1 MAVHLLRPRR
11 AGAARSA
18 TPSPLAPRAACLA
31 LLAGAALGCGTPD
44 PEITPATADA
54 DRLLYQRAETAVE
67 EESWTRA
74 REYYVQIRDNYPQSV
89 LRADARLGVAETYYG
104 EGTLASYVAAQAD
117 LREFLRLY
125 PSHRLSA
132 QAQYLLGMVYFQQMR
147 SAQRDQSETRE
158 AIREF
163 ERFIELAV
171 TDPTFAAGVDDALLT
186 EVRTRL
192 REARDRLSES
202 SFIVG
207 RFYYR
212 NRYYPGAIDR
222 FRQILDDDPGY
233 TRRDQIYFH
242 LASSLAASDREREAL
257 PLFERLVD
265 EYPDTE
271 FLDEATEQIAA
282 LKTSMNLDIP

>member
-1 MAVHLLRPRR
+1 MAGHAAHHRS
-11 AGAARSA
+11 AGARSTRPA
-18 TPSPLAPRAACLA
+18 SLAAGAACLA
-31 LLAGAALGCGTPD
+31 LLAGAALGCGTPE

-54 DRLLYQRAETAVE
+54 DQLLYERAGAAMETE
-67 EESWTRA
+67 DWSRA
-74 REYYVQIRDNYPQSV
+74 RDYYVQIRDNYPQSA
-89 LRADARLGVAETYYG
+89 LRADARLRVGETYFR

-132 QAQYLLGMVYFQQMR
+132 RAQYLLGMVFFEQMR
-147 SAQRDQSETRE
+147 SPQRDQSETHE

-171 TDPTFAAGVDDALLT
+171 TDPTFASGVDDTLLE
-186 EVRTRL
+186 EVRDRL
-192 REARDRLSES
+192 REARDRLSDS

-222 FRQILDDDPGY
+222 FREILDDDPGY
-233 TRRDQIYFH
+233 TRRDQIYYH
-242 LASSLAASDREREAL
+242 LAASLAASDRGREAL
-257 PLFERLVD
+257 PMFERLVA

-271 FLDEATEQIAA
+271 FLDDATEQIAA
-282 LKTSMNLDIP
+282 LRTSFDLDSP

>member
-1 MAVHLLRPRR
+1 MPGQHPHLLP
-11 AGAARSA
+11 AGARP
-18 TPSPLAPRAACLA
+18 TRPMAPAVGVACLA
-31 LLAGAALGCGTPD
+31 LLAGAGLGCGTPE
-44 PEITPATADA
+44 PEITPATAEA
-54 DRLLYQRAETAVE
+54 DRLLFERAEAAMVD
-67 EESWTRA
+67 ESWTRA
-74 REYYVQIRDNYPQSV
+74 REYFVQIRDNYPQST
-89 LRADARLGVAETYYG
+89 LRADARLRVGETYFR
-104 EGTLASYVAAQAD
+104 EGSLASYVAAQAD

-132 QAQYLLGMVYFQQMR
+132 RAQYLLGMVFFEQMR
-147 SAQRDQSETRE
+147 SPQRDQTETHE

-171 TDPTFAAGVDDALLT
+171 TDPTFASGVDDTLLD

-192 REARDRLSES
+192 REARDRLSDS

-212 NRYYPGAIDR
+212 NKYYPGAIDR
-222 FRQILDDDPGY
+222 FREILDDDPGY

-257 PLFERLVD
+257 PMFERLVS
-265 EYPDTE
+265 EYPETE
-271 FLDEATEQIAA
+271 FREDATEQIAA
-282 LKTSMNLDIP
+282 LRTSMNLDSP